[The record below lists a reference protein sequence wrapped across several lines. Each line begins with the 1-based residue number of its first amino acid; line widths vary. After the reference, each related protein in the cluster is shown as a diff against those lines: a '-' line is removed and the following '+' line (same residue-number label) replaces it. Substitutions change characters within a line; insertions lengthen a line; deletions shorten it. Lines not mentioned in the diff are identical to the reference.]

1 MSRSPRPVPE
11 MPNSSPLTLAS
22 TAQRL
27 NSDQHVR
34 IPHPNRP
41 TLLSP
46 RRPNVTEVE
55 LRVGLLFFP
64 AAFLNGQTNSYS
76 GSHGVT
82 PEVCVSVWFFSLS
95 ICITLQ
101 FVPRPA
107 AFLGPAVPDG
117 RTDRLLVHFCAAL
130 AGSTTS
136 TTSLRASRAGLD
148 PRPLLGDLVGEERR
162 AAMKSTLFTNTNW
175 RVLLRLRWLACYFI
189 ASITTNHRTKNV
201 RFEESSNLIITQR
214 SLRTFVVVKWPY
226 EQLEISA
233 EYGSVTLVSKYTQ
246 STLLHSLQST
256 LRPRTYWWHSL
267 DTKSMVL
274 VHSPEWHQAV
284 VPIQLTFAELRG
296 ASDTTSR
303 RSAQLIETSSIH
315 VHIEYLFVY

>member
-22 TAQRL
+22 TARRL

-107 AFLGPAVPDG
+107 GRIPRSRSTGRTDG
-117 RTDRLLVHFCAAL
+117 RTVFSFTSARLWRGSRRRHPCALHVPAL
-130 AGSTTS
+130 T
-136 TTSLRASRAGLD
+136 R
-148 PRPLLGDLVGEERR
+148 GDLVGEEGRNEIDTIY
-162 AAMKSTLFTNTNW
+162 KYK
-175 RVLLRLRWLACYFI
+175 LASFITIAVTSICSFI

-201 RFEESSNLIITQR
+201 RFEESSNLIIAQR
-214 SLRTFVVVKWPY
+214 SLRTFVVVK
-226 EQLEISA
+226 
-233 EYGSVTLVSKYTQ
+233 
-246 STLLHSLQST
+246 
-256 LRPRTYWWHSL
+256 
-267 DTKSMVL
+267 
-274 VHSPEWHQAV
+274 
-284 VPIQLTFAELRG
+284 
-296 ASDTTSR
+296 
-303 RSAQLIETSSIH
+303 
-315 VHIEYLFVY
+315 